1 MKIKTQADIAALEK
15 LPAGERIRHKNVLE
29 IVRAS
34 AAAHADRVAFRA
46 LSGTTPNDPA
56 RDVTYAEMLRRVI
69 QTANLLQAS
78 GVGPNDTV
86 TILMPGVPET
96 FYALWGAEIA
106 AVANPVNYFLN
117 AVQIAGIM
125 REAGAK
131 ALVAADPSLFPD
143 IWLKV
148 EEIHAAMP
156 GLKVFRVGGK
166 GAAPAGVVDFEAALD
181 KQPGDRL
188 LAPKPLER

>member
-78 GVGPNDTV
+78 GVGPNDRPAQARAPHPRRAGDRGLDQHADV
-86 TILMPGVPET
+86 RPRAGR
-96 FYALWGAEIA
+96 GADQPAA
-106 AVANPVNYFLN
+106 AVPCRRLD
-117 AVQIAGIM
+117 
-125 REAGAK
+125 RRRPGADRQRLDR
-131 ALVAADPSLFPD
+131 AAADAARRAQPQRGARL
-143 IWLKV
+143 V
-148 EEIHAAMP
+148 EP
-156 GLKVFRVGGK
+156 R
-166 GAAPAGVVDFEAALD
+166 
-181 KQPGDRL
+181 
-188 LAPKPLER
+188 